1 MKRYIIIFIL
11 PLLIGCAYVND
22 SRLYSIQPIMPQ
34 DKAQRITKVFETKLE
49 RDGLILKTRY
59 HDTYPEDVAVI
70 VLEIPRRPEEK
81 RRDPM
86 LIILVKDG
94 NVVQL
99 RHTEWWLRAF
109 SEKYRPEDYINKIS
123 PELVSTV
130 KKELG
135 LEIEIIP
142 TSKELN

>member
-1 MKRYIIIFIL
+1 MILIL

-22 SRLYSIQPIMPQ
+22 SRLYSIQPLMPQ
-34 DKAQRITKVFETKLE
+34 EKAQQISKVFEKKLE
-49 RDGLILKTRY
+49 SDGLTLKTRY
-59 HDTYPEDVAVI
+59 HDTFPEDVAVTA
-70 VLEIPRRPEEK
+70 LEIPRRPEEK
-81 RRDPM
+81 RRYPM

-94 NVVQL
+94 NAIQL
-99 RHTEWWLRAF
+99 KHSEWWLRAF